1 MGRRVAIL
9 LVAAAG
15 LAAVHMHLSSA
26 AFTAAPV
33 SGPIAIHADELA
45 NHFSVTPGIVVQ
57 PGTTTPVASGDVN
70 TLALAFGTVPS
81 AQAFAA
87 VFTVRNVSAQTQT
100 AQLTRTGVPQIASS
114 VFASSGGTSAT
125 LAAGASTTVTVTTST
140 TVAGRATGALR
151 LGVAG
156 LSWLYRDY
164 PVAIAEAPEAPASLS
179 ATAKPA
185 GLVQLTWVA
194 SSTVTNLAGYAVYRS
209 TGGGAYVRLN
219 ASAVGGL
226 TYDDSATVDGT
237 TYTYKVEALS
247 SDASQLASVDS
258 PTATATAD
266 ASVAISVTF
275 VDNKNPAFD
284 DVIVTT
290 EAGATVTGSVNGHG
304 FAGTGSFTAPV
315 GKQAT
320 GSGTGTATATDLVGN
335 VRTISFPWV
344 AAH

>member
-15 LAAVHMHLSSA
+15 LAAVHVHLSSA

-33 SGPIAIHADELA
+33 SGPVAIQADQLA
-45 NHFSVTPGIVVQ
+45 NHFSVTPGIVMQ

-125 LAAGASTTVTVTTST
+125 LAAGASTTVIVTTST

-164 PVAIAEAPEAPASLS
+164 PVAIAEAPEAPASLT

-185 GLVQLTWVA
+185 GVVQVTWAA

-247 SDASQLASVDS
+247 ADASQLASVDS

-266 ASVAISVTF
+266 ASVAIAVTF

-284 DVIVTT
+284 DVIVTA

-304 FAGTGSFTAPV
+304 FAGTGSFTAAV

-335 VRTISFPWV
+335 VRIISFPWV
-344 AAH
+344 ATH